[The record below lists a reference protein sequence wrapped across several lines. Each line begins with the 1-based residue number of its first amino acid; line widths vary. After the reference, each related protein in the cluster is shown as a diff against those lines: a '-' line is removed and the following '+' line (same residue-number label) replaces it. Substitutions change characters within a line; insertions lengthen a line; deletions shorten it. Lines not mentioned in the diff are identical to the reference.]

1 MTTLYP
7 LNVICKNCGSPV
19 FARQVM
25 STNEFGSPDL
35 DLRPAPMRRALI
47 YHLIQHCPECGYT
60 GMDISKEPPEHPDFQ
75 KLIKKDCTSDSNNPA
90 TERLYELAAQIK
102 LLYTPEDYEA
112 AADLFLKAAWIA
124 DDRHDREFAKE
135 MRKKSLFCKMQK
147 GYHKQSTDYKLQ
159 MIDIARRAEDFEKAT
174 ELIEKFPKSKR
185 KDIYEK
191 ILIFQQKLVNMK
203 DSDRYLVEDTLP
215 VK

>member
-1 MTTLYP
+1 M
-7 LNVICKNCGSPV
+7 
-19 FARQVM
+19 
-25 STNEFGSPDL
+25 
-35 DLRPAPMRRALI
+35 
-47 YHLIQHCPECGYT
+47 
-60 GMDISKEPPEHPDFQ
+60 
-75 KLIKKDCTSDSNNPA
+75 
-90 TERLYELAAQIK
+90 
-102 LLYTPEDYEA
+102 
-112 AADLFLKAAWIA
+112 FLKAAWIA